1 MKVLGLDVGT
11 KTIGLA
17 TGFSE
22 RRITQPLL
30 TLMRKSVRKD
40 TDVLVEICQK
50 HQITYVVVGLPLELS
65 GEEGRSARLARQI
78 GDMLS
83 LKTGLPLSYHDERF
97 TTVEAEKRL
106 LAIGKNA
113 KQRKEMIDQVA
124 AMVIIEDWWKGE

>member
-17 TGFSE
+17 TGLTE
-22 RRITQPLL
+22 RRITQPLM
-30 TLMRKSVRKD
+30 TLERKSVRKD
-40 TDVLVEICQK
+40 TDALVEICKKQ
-50 HQITYVVVGLPLELS
+50 QITYLVVGLPLELS
-65 GEEGRSARLARQI
+65 GKEGRSARLARQV

-83 LKTGLPLSYHDERF
+83 EKTGLQLSYHDERF
-97 TTVEAEKRL
+97 TTVEAETRL
-106 LAIGKNA
+106 LQIGKNG